1 LRARVGP
8 HDWWGRPEVPGSR
21 RARTPGL
28 WGWPHSPAEQLAVT
42 IPGMVCRILVVDD
55 SESFR
60 LTAAQLLA
68 ARGLEPLAAVGD
80 GQEALA
86 AVSSD
91 CPGGVLLDVNLP
103 GQDGFTVAALLASA
117 CPGAT
122 IVLTS
127 SDTEEVPSAV
137 LRSCGAVAFV
147 PKIELATTDLQNLFA
162 EPGQDRR

>member
-1 LRARVGP
+1 M
-8 HDWWGRPEVPGSR
+8 
-21 RARTPGL
+21 T
-28 WGWPHSPAEQLAVT
+28 
-42 IPGMVCRILVVDD
+42 CRILVVDD

-60 LTAAQLLA
+60 LTAVQLLA

-80 GQEALA
+80 GQAALA

-91 CPGGVLLDVNLP
+91 CPDGVLLDVNLP
-103 GQDGFTVAALLASA
+103 GQDGFTVAALIASA

-147 PKIELATTDLQNLFA
+147 PKIELAMTDLPTLFRA
-162 EPGQDRR
+162 AGSGPKVVEHS